1 MVIAMNKPTISL
13 MLAALL
19 TLAGC
24 ASERVVLL
32 PPADGRPGAVV
43 VRDAGGEIRLDK
55 PYAAAKRSVGANS
68 AYQSSAE
75 EVTERFAQALGAQ
88 PPRPSTYVLYFEAG
102 GNVLTPES
110 QAALANIRKEIAER
124 PASEVMVIGHTD
136 RVGNVEGNDK
146 LSKKRAEGLRDLLIE
161 SGVAADKME
170 AVGRGERDP
179 LVPTE
184 DEVDEPKNRRVEISV
199 R

>member
-1 MVIAMNKPTISL
+1 MNKSTISL
-13 MLAALL
+13 ALVALL
-19 TLAGC
+19 LGGC
-24 ASERVVLL
+24 ASERIVLL
-32 PPADGRPGAVV
+32 PSADGRQSAVV
-43 VRDAGGEIRLDK
+43 VRDASGEIVLDS
-55 PYAAAKRSVGANS
+55 PYAAVKRSLDANK
-68 AYQSSAE
+68 AYQSSPE
-75 EVTERFAQALGAQ
+75 EIKARFAPALAAQ
-88 PPRPSTYVLYFEAG
+88 PPRPSSYVLYFEVG

-110 QAALANIRKEIAER
+110 QAALDGIRKEIAER

-136 RVGNVEGNDK
+136 SVGSVESNDR

-161 SGVAADKME
+161 AGVPADKLE

-179 LVPTE
+179 LVPTG